1 MTTTTTDHPE
11 SHRYELAVDGDLAVV
26 AEYRLDG
33 DRITF
38 THTGT
43 EPAHRGEGLARD
55 LVTFALADA
64 RDRGLA
70 VLPECPY
77 VRKVVGEDPAL
88 VALVP
93 EDERARFDL

>member
-1 MTTTTTDHPE
+1 MTTTTTDAPE
-11 SHRYELAVDGDLAVV
+11 AHRYELHVDGDLAVV

-43 EPAHRGEGLARD
+43 EPDHQGQGLARD
-55 LVTFALADA
+55 LVTFALDDA
-64 RDRGLA
+64 RSRGLA

-77 VRKVVGEDPAL
+77 VRKLIAEDPAL

-93 EDERARFDL
+93 QDLRAHFEL